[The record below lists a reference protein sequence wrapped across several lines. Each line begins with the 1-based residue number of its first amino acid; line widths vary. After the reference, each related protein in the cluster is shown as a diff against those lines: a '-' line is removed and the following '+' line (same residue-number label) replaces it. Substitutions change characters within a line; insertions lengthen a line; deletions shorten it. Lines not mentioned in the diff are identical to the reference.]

1 MKTRDDVAT
10 ITMAVVVVLVF
21 VSAIA
26 AFVLTHYAGAREDAI
41 DAAGKAE
48 QVHR

>member
-21 VSAIA
+21 ASAVA
-26 AFVLTHYAGAREDAI
+26 AYVLSRYVGAREDAI
-41 DAAGKAE
+41 DATGKAE